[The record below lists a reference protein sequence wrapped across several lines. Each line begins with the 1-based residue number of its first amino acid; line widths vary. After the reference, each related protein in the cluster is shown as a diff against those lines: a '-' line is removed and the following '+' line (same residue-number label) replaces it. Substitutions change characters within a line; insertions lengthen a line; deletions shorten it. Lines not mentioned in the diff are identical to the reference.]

1 MTQSLNDD
9 GMNFSLNSNVRGFNF
24 VTTRG
29 KLFTIDSVGNVR
41 IGSDV
46 PSAYKLAV
54 NGNAIF
60 TKVVVKN
67 YANWP
72 DFVFEK
78 DYKLQP
84 IEEVM
89 AFVKTNK
96 HLPGIPSAKEV
107 AENGHDVGDMNA
119 KLLQKIEE
127 LTLYI
132 AEMKKEIDALKAD
145 RK

>member
-1 MTQSLNDD
+1 
-9 GMNFSLNSNVRGFNF
+9 MNFSLNSNIRGFNF

-41 IGSDV
+41 IGSNV
-46 PSAYKLAV
+46 PSTYKLAV
-54 NGNAIF
+54 NGSAIF
-60 TKVVVKN
+60 TKVVVKT

-84 IEEVM
+84 IEEVIS
-89 AFVKTNK
+89 FVKEHK

-107 AENGHDVGDMNA
+107 AENGQDVGEMNA

-132 AEMKKEIDALKAD
+132 ADMKKEIDALKAE
-145 RK
+145 KK